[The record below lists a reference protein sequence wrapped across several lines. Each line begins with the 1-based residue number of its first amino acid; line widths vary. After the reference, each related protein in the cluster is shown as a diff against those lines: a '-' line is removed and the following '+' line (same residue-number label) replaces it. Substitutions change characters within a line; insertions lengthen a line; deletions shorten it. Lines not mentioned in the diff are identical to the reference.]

1 MKTHLRPTLLLAIPV
16 VLSQLGHTLVN
27 FVDSVIVG
35 HLGAVPLA
43 AISVGVSITTVP
55 LIFGIGLSM
64 STVPLVAAADGRA
77 DWPALGRLL
86 VATVWLNALAGA
98 GLAAAGWALSWLLP
112 YLGQAPAVVALITPW
127 VRVISLSLL
136 PLMLFQGFREYAE
149 GLGLTRQAMWLSIIA
164 NVVNGL
170 LCYALAFGKWGAPNL
185 GLLGAAWAALLARCL
200 MAALMAAYVLR
211 ARRLAPHRAA
221 VEHWLRPPLPELR
234 RLLALGTPIGVQ
246 MMLEIGAFG
255 FSALMIGW
263 LGTTPQAAH
272 QVAIQVA
279 ALTYMAASGIGAA
292 ATIRVGR
299 LRGAGELAAAR
310 QAGFAAY
317 WLTFGFMGS
326 MALVL
331 IGTRHAVPLLFDQPP
346 AVAAAASTLLLIA
359 ALFQVSDGLQV
370 VGLGALRGLEDVKV
384 PSVVA
389 LLAYWAVALPLGY
402 VLGFGLKLGAPGVW
416 LGLLL
421 GLSIV
426 AGVLLYR
433 FRQLTA
439 PAASVLA
446 PA

>member
-1 MKTHLRPTLLLAIPV
+1 M

-43 AISVGVSITTVP
+43 AISVGVSVTTVP

-64 STVPLVAAADGRA
+64 STVPLVAAADGRT

-86 VATVWLNALAGA
+86 VSTVWLNTLAGAALAGVGW
-98 GLAAAGWALSWLLP
+98 GLALALP
-112 YLGQAPAVVALITPW
+112 HLGQAPAVVTLITPW

-136 PLMLFQGFREYAE
+136 PLMVFQGFREYAE
-149 GLGLTRQAMWLSIIA
+149 GLGLTSQAMWLSILA
-164 NVVNGL
+164 NVANGL
-170 LCYALAFGKWGAPNL
+170 LCYALAFGAWGAPRL
-185 GLLGAAWAALLARCL
+185 GLLGAAWAALLARTL
-200 MAALMAAYVLR
+200 MAGLMAAYVLR
-211 ARRLAPHRAA
+211 AKRLAPHRAA
-221 VEHWLRPPLPELR
+221 VRSWLRPPLPELR
-234 RLLALGTPIGVQ
+234 RLLSLGTPIGVQ

-299 LRGAGELAAAR
+299 LRGAGQLGAAR

-317 WLTFGFMGS
+317 WLTFAFMGA
-326 MALVL
+326 MALLL
-331 IGTRHAVPLLFDQPP
+331 IATRHQVPRLFDQPP
-346 AVAAAASTLLLIA
+346 AVVAEASALLLIA

-370 VGLGALRGLEDVKV
+370 VGLGALRGLEDVRV

-402 VLGFGLKLGAPGVW
+402 GLGFGLKLGAPGVW

-426 AGVLLYR
+426 AGVLLRR
-433 FRQLTA
+433 FQRETA
-439 PAASVLA
+439 PGVAVLA
-446 PA
+446 GG